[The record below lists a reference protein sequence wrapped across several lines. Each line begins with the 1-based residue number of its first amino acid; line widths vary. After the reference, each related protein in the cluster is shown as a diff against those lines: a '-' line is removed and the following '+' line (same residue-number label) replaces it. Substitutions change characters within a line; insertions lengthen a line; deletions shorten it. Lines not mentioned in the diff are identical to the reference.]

1 MRSLRLFRSANT
13 DRNAPG
19 AGAGVEGS
27 GLLAFASEAPSDAPG
42 ATAERP
48 QDARMNIA
56 LAVLAALV
64 VLQSVPTALWMRGRF
79 AAPVVESATVP
90 AAPLAFSSP
99 PPCEA
104 SPAPAPASG
113 RESSPVSAAA
123 AAPSAAPPAMVAGLI
138 SVAAPVPMQIY
149 ARGKLVGT
157 TETETIMLPVGTH
170 DLTLENTAV
179 GYQARRSVTVQAG
192 RTSTLRLDP
201 PPGTLHVNAVPWAEV
216 SIDNRRVGETPIG
229 NYQLPIGS
237 HQVVFRHPELGERRT
252 DVLVTL
258 KGPARLSM
266 DMRTK

>member
-1 MRSLRLFRSANT
+1 
-13 DRNAPG
+13 
-19 AGAGVEGS
+19 
-27 GLLAFASEAPSDAPG
+27 
-42 ATAERP
+42 
-48 QDARMNIA
+48 
-56 LAVLAALV
+56 
-64 VLQSVPTALWMRGRF
+64 
-79 AAPVVESATVP
+79 
-90 AAPLAFSSP
+90 
-99 PPCEA
+99 
-104 SPAPAPASG
+104 
-113 RESSPVSAAA
+113 
-123 AAPSAAPPAMVAGLI
+123 MVAGLI

-201 PPGTLHVNAVPWAEV
+201 PSGTLHVNAVPWAEV

-229 NYQLPIGS
+229 NYQIPIGS

-266 DMRTK
+266 DMRTR